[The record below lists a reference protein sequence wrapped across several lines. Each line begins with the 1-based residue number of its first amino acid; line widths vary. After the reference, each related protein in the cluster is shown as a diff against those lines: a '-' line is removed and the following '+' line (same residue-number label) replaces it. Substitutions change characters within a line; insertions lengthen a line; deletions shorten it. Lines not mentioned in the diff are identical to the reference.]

1 MEIMTA
7 AEAKQKFGQ
16 LLDKAQRG
24 PVQIT
29 KNGRPSCYVVSSED
43 YEAEQAE
50 KEACLKSE
58 LSEARA
64 QIEAGMTH
72 AASDVRERVMSKFE
86 TK

>member
-1 MEIMTA
+1 METMTA

-29 KNGRPSCYVVSSED
+29 KNGRPSCYVVSIED

-50 KEACLKSE
+50 KTAWLKSE
-58 LSEARA
+58 LSEAKA
-64 QIEAGMTH
+64 QIEAGMTRP
-72 AASDVRERVMSKFE
+72 SLEVRERVMSKFE
-86 TK
+86 T